1 MIKVKFTNKIYYYA
15 IIVLLLYDGVFTA
28 SVLPNGEAVNYI
40 RLFVVLITT
49 ALVLLKISPAKNV
62 VKIWGILFFIFG
74 SCIVLFASL
83 GLILLTE
90 QTFADR
96 IDRILMALANLI
108 VGIIIFTGS
117 NKFIYDPSIDG
128 QQLNS

>member
-117 NKFIYDPSIDG
+117 NKFIS
-128 QQLNS
+128 